1 MGLLVSAS
9 YLKNG
14 IDINS
19 LVLITFIC
27 AAQYGLAQI
36 NDS

>member
-9 YLKNG
+9 YLKIG

-27 AAQYGLAQI
+27 AGHK
-36 NDS
+36 